1 MNLGKLLIFAGLGL
15 VAFGLLFVVAAKFGI
30 RFGRLPGDFVW
41 KPTENTTIYLP
52 VVTSIVLSILL
63 TLVLTFFNRR

>member
-1 MNLGKLLIFAGLGL
+1 VNLGKLLIFAGLGL
-15 VAFGLLFVVAAKFGI
+15 AALGLLFVVAAKFGI
-30 RFGRLPGDFVW
+30 RFGHLPGDFVW

-63 TLVLTFFNRR
+63 SLVLTFFNRR

>member
-15 VAFGLLFVVAAKFGI
+15 AALGLLFVVAAKFGI
-30 RFGRLPGDFVW
+30 RFGHLPGDFVW

-63 TLVLTFFNRR
+63 SLVLTFFNRR